1 MKKVIF
7 TLSCF
12 MVFMLSCQDI
22 PDRDTINLN
31 SFEDMNKINKEL
43 IDFTTSNLSSF
54 MSLGKNG
61 EVWFDKNQLAL
72 ASFDHLDG
80 KLIDGSNLDF
90 QSLAVPFKKVNL
102 MSSDEQSRSLNDDY
116 GTFNM
121 AQVTVADQFITNML
135 AVDDLSEVGRI
146 VRNFNIQVL
155 NSAFTQEE
163 KDELLLLSSAA
174 LNLGN
179 FFMSNGIDIINQQMV
194 SAFVD
199 PTSPTFGGRIQ
210 GCSVSSKCSLGF
222 NNGSSS
228 RCIYWSHCWDC
239 CVTYWNCNRGC
250 KWCSCWRCNRV
261 CYSFSC
267 KCCDSALGDLLELII
282 FGYEKKID
290 YFFSRLDFDINVV
303 YAIWIF

>member
-7 TLSCF
+7 MLSSF

-22 PDRDTINLN
+22 PDKDTLNLN

-102 MSSDEQSRSLNDDY
+102 MISDEQSRSLNDDY

-174 LNLGN
+174 LNLGD
-179 FFMSNGIDIINQQMV
+179 FFMNNGIDIINQQMV
-194 SAFVD
+194 SAFGD

-210 GCSVSSKCSLGF
+210 GCSVSTKSVWVSAVWGLTTGAVVGAYTGATAGTVASPIGTVTGAVSGAVVGGATGF
-222 NNGSSS
+222 VTASIGSVVTQL
-228 RCIYWSHCWDC
+228 WETCW
-239 CVTYWNCNRGC
+239 N
-250 KWCSCWRCNRV
+250 
-261 CYSFSC
+261 
-267 KCCDSALGDLLELII
+267 
-282 FGYEKKID
+282 
-290 YFFSRLDFDINVV
+290 
-303 YAIWIF
+303 